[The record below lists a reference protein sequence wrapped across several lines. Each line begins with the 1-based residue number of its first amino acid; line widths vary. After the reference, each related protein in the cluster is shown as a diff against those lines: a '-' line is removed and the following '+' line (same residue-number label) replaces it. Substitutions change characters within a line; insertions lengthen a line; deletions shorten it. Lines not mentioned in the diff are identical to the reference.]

1 MVRRF
6 LAVAAVS
13 AAALIVSP
21 AAGAESCT
29 YSVGGYML
37 SCTPTAGAGS
47 TDSYG
52 TGSYGTGS
60 YGTGSYGTGSE
71 TDSYG
76 TGASTDSYGTGS
88 DNT

>member
-37 SCTPTAGAGS
+37 SCTPTAGTGS
-47 TDSYG
+47 TD
-52 TGSYGTGS
+52 S